1 MHTQEVIYAKEN
13 WHTLD
18 SNKAMQVLQTNV
30 EGLNSSEVN
39 KRLEKYG
46 FNELQEEKGRSS
58 FFIFFDQFKEFLMA
72 LLLVAVFISILVG
85 EIIDAIIIFA
95 IVIASAM
102 LGFFQEYKAE
112 RSLEALKRMVTPKA
126 HVLRNGEEVEIPVK
140 EIVPGDI
147 LILKTGDK
155 VSADGRLIEAMGLHL
170 DEASL
175 TGESVPVGKESNI
188 VLDKKVPISERK
200 NLVYTATTVTSGR
213 GKVAVTSTGM
223 NTEFGKIAS
232 MMQAVEEPPTPLQIR
247 LNHVGKWLVAVCL
260 VIVTIVTIIGILRGN
275 PLFEMFL
282 WGIALAVAAVPEAL
296 PAVVTGALA
305 IGVQRMV
312 KKNAIVR
319 KLPAVETLGSTTII
333 CSDKTGT
340 LTRNE
345 MTVRCVYVGDKEIE
359 ITGFGFDPK
368 GEFKVNGN
376 TINLNDNKDL
386 MQLLKIGALCNDASI
401 KLDGSSKAIGDPT
414 EIALLVAAA
423 KANFQKEELDRKY
436 PRIDEISFS
445 SERKRMVTFHKSG
458 KNKSVNVKGAPEF
471 VIKFCDSILRE
482 GKQVKL
488 TNEEKSKIIKINEA
502 MARRGLRVL
511 GMAFKDCKASTGKV
525 KPEDLEKDLVFVG
538 LQGMI
543 DTPRE
548 EAIGAIKVC
557 KDAGIKVIM
566 ITGDHKLTA
575 EAVAKELGFS
585 LKKRSITGLEL
596 DEITDEE
603 LVRIVEDIEV
613 YARTS
618 PEHKMRIV
626 KALQKKGHV
635 VAVTGDGVNDAPALK
650 NSDIGVAMGITG
662 TEVTKEAS
670 DMVLTDDNFASIVAA
685 VEEGRGIYSN
695 IKKYL
700 TFLLSC
706 NLGEILIVFIAGILG
721 WPLPLLTIHLLWIN
735 LATDGLPAI
744 ALGVDP
750 TDPDIMQSP
759 PISKSESI
767 FTRRVKVFIAS
778 LAIIIALIVLPVFVI
793 SLKRMDI
800 IYAQTVALTTLVMIE
815 MFNALNCRSLKYSIF
830 KIGLFTN
837 KWLILAIASSIL
849 MHLSILYIPG
859 LNWLFKIQSLDL
871 GIWAL
876 VLPLAALPLIIIEI
890 VKIIENR
897 LIVSNTIDK

>member
-1 MHTQEVIYAKEN
+1 LHTQEVAYTKED
-13 WHTLD
+13 WHTID
-18 SNKAMQVLQTNV
+18 SDKTIQVLQTNS
-30 EGLNSSEVN
+30 EGLSTPEVK
-39 KRLEKYG
+39 KRLEKHG
-46 FNELQEEKGRSS
+46 FNELREEKGRSP
-58 FFIFFDQFKEFLMA
+58 FFIFFDQFKEFLMI
-72 LLLVAVFISILVG
+72 LLLAAVFISVLVG
-85 EIIDAIIIFA
+85 EIIDATMIFA

-126 HVLRNGEEVEIPVK
+126 YVHRNGEEVEIPAK
-140 EIVPGDI
+140 ELVPGDI

-175 TGESVPVGKESNI
+175 TGESVPVGKESNL

-200 NLVYTATTVTSGR
+200 NFVYTATTVTSGR
-213 GKVAVTSTGM
+213 GKIAVTSTGM

-247 LNHVGKWLVAVCL
+247 LSHVGKWLVAVCL
-260 VIVTIVTIIGILRGN
+260 VIVTIVTIIGIIRGN

-282 WGIALAVAAVPEAL
+282 WGVALAVAAVPEAL

-305 IGVQRMV
+305 IGVQRMA

-319 KLPAVETLGSTTII
+319 KLPAVETLGSTTVI

-345 MTVRCVYVGDKEIE
+345 MTVRCIHVGDKEIE
-359 ITGFGFDPK
+359 VTGFGFDPK

-376 TINLNDNKDL
+376 TIDLDDNKDL
-386 MQLLKIGALCNDASI
+386 VQLLRIGTLCNDASI
-401 KLDGSSKAIGDPT
+401 KLDGSTKAIGDPT
-414 EIALLVAAA
+414 EIALLVVAA
-423 KANFQKEELDRKY
+423 KANLQKENLDRKY

-445 SERKRMVTFHKSG
+445 SERKRMVTVHESG
-458 KNKSVNVKGAPEF
+458 KNKLVNVKGAPEF
-471 VIKFCDSILRE
+471 IIKLCSSVLKD
-482 GKQVKL
+482 GKQIKL
-488 TNEEKSKIIKINEA
+488 TNEEKSKIIEINEA
-502 MARRGLRVL
+502 MARKGLRVL
-511 GMAFKDCKASTGKV
+511 GMAFKDCKVPAGEL

-585 LKKRSITGLEL
+585 VKKRSITGLEL

-603 LVRIVEDIEV
+603 LVRIVEEVEV

-618 PEHKMRIV
+618 PEHKIRIV

-670 DMVLTDDNFASIVAA
+670 DMILTDDNFASIVAA

-706 NLGEILIVFIAGILG
+706 NLGEILIVFVAGILG
-721 WPLPLLTIHLLWIN
+721 WPLPLLTIHLLWVN

-767 FTRRVKVFIAS
+767 FTRRVKVFIAG
-778 LAIIIALIVLPVFVI
+778 LAIIIALIILPVFAI
-793 SLKRMDI
+793 SLDRMDI
-800 IYAQTVALTTLVMIE
+800 IYAQSVTLTTLVMIE

-837 KWLILAIASSIL
+837 KWLILAIASSIVL
-849 MHLSILYIPG
+849 HLSILYIPG
-859 LNWLFKIQSLDL
+859 LSWLFKIQSLDL
-871 GIWAL
+871 RFWAL
-876 VLPLAALPLIIIEI
+876 CLPLAALPLIIIEI
-890 VKIIENR
+890 AKYVENR
-897 LIVSNTIDK
+897 LIDSNTIDK

>member
-1 MHTQEVIYAKEN
+1 LHTQEVAYTKED
-13 WHTLD
+13 WHTID
-18 SNKAMQVLQTNV
+18 SDKAIQVLQTNS
-30 EGLNSSEVN
+30 EGLSTPEVK
-39 KRLEKYG
+39 KRLEKHG
-46 FNELQEEKGRSS
+46 FNELREEKGRSP
-58 FFIFFDQFKEFLMA
+58 FFIFFDQFKEFLMI
-72 LLLVAVFISILVG
+72 LLLAAVFISVLVG
-85 EIIDAIIIFA
+85 EIIDATMIFA

-126 HVLRNGEEVEIPVK
+126 YVHRNGEEVEIPAK
-140 EIVPGDI
+140 ELVPGDI

-175 TGESVPVGKESNI
+175 TGESVPVGKESNL

-200 NLVYTATTVTSGR
+200 NFVYTATTVTSGR
-213 GKVAVTSTGM
+213 GKIAVTSTGM

-247 LNHVGKWLVAVCL
+247 LSHVGKWLVAVCL
-260 VIVTIVTIIGILRGN
+260 VIVTIVTIIGIIRGN

-282 WGIALAVAAVPEAL
+282 WGVALAVAAVPEAL

-305 IGVQRMV
+305 IGVQRMA

-319 KLPAVETLGSTTII
+319 KLPAVETLGSTTVI

-345 MTVRCVYVGDKEIE
+345 MTVRCIHVGDKEIE
-359 ITGFGFDPK
+359 VTGFGFDPK

-376 TINLNDNKDL
+376 TIDLDDNKDL
-386 MQLLKIGALCNDASI
+386 VQLLRIGTLCNDASI
-401 KLDGSSKAIGDPT
+401 KLDGSTKAIGDPT
-414 EIALLVAAA
+414 EIALLVVAA
-423 KANFQKEELDRKY
+423 KANLQKENLDRKY

-445 SERKRMVTFHKSG
+445 SERKRMVTVHESG
-458 KNKSVNVKGAPEF
+458 KNKLVNVKGAPEF
-471 VIKFCDSILRE
+471 IIKLCSSVLKD
-482 GKQVKL
+482 GKQIKL
-488 TNEEKSKIIKINEA
+488 TNEEKSKIIEINEA
-502 MARRGLRVL
+502 MARKGLRVL
-511 GMAFKDCKASTGKV
+511 GMAFKDCKVPAGEL

-585 LKKRSITGLEL
+585 VKKRSITGLEL

-603 LVRIVEDIEV
+603 LVRIVEEVEV

-618 PEHKMRIV
+618 PEHKIRIV

-670 DMVLTDDNFASIVAA
+670 DMILTDDNFASIVAA

-706 NLGEILIVFIAGILG
+706 NLGEILIVFVAGILG
-721 WPLPLLTIHLLWIN
+721 WPLPLLTIHLLWVN

-767 FTRRVKVFIAS
+767 FTRRVKVFIAG
-778 LAIIIALIVLPVFVI
+778 LAIIIALIILPVFAI
-793 SLKRMDI
+793 SLDRMDI
-800 IYAQTVALTTLVMIE
+800 IYAQSVTLTTLVMIE

-837 KWLILAIASSIL
+837 KWLILAIASSIVL
-849 MHLSILYIPG
+849 HLSILYIPG
-859 LNWLFKIQSLDL
+859 LSWLFKIQSLDL
-871 GIWAL
+871 RFWAL
-876 VLPLAALPLIIIEI
+876 CLPLAALPLIIIEI
-890 VKIIENR
+890 AKYVENR
-897 LIVSNTIDK
+897 LIDSNTIDK

>member
-1 MHTQEVIYAKEN
+1 MHTQEVAYVKED
-13 WHTLD
+13 WHTID
-18 SNKAMQVLQTNV
+18 SNKTIQVLQTNSK
-30 EGLNSSEVN
+30 GLSTPEVK
-39 KRLEKYG
+39 KRLEKHG
-46 FNELQEEKGRSS
+46 FNELREEKGRSP
-58 FFIFFDQFKEFLMA
+58 FFIFFDQFKEFLMI
-72 LLLVAVFISILVG
+72 LLLVAVFISVLVG
-85 EIIDAIIIFA
+85 EIIDATMIFA

-112 RSLEALKRMVTPKA
+112 RSLEALKRMVTPKT
-126 HVLRNGEEVEIPVK
+126 HVLRNGEEAEIPAK

-175 TGESVPVGKESNI
+175 TGESVPVGKESKV

-200 NLVYTATTVTSGR
+200 NFVYTATTVTSGR

-247 LNHVGKWLVAVCL
+247 LSHVGKWLVAICL
-260 VIVTIVTIIGILRGN
+260 VIVTIVTIIGIIRGN
-275 PLFEMFL
+275 PIYEMFF
-282 WGIALAVAAVPEAL
+282 WGVALAVAAVPEAL

-312 KKNAIVR
+312 RKNAIVR
-319 KLPAVETLGSTTII
+319 KLPAVETLGSTTVI

-359 ITGFGFDPK
+359 VTGFGFDPK
-368 GEFKVNGN
+368 GEFKINGN
-376 TINLNDNKDL
+376 AINLDDNKDL
-386 MQLLKIGALCNDASI
+386 IQLLKIGTLCNDASI
-401 KLDGSSKAIGDPT
+401 KLDGGSKAIGDPT
-414 EIALLVAAA
+414 EIALLVAAT
-423 KANFQKEELDRKY
+423 KANLQKEDLDRKY

-445 SERKRMVTFHKSG
+445 SERKRMVTVHESG
-458 KNKSVNVKGAPEF
+458 KNKLVNVKGAPEF
-471 VIKFCDSILRE
+471 VIKLCSSILKE
-482 GKQVKL
+482 GKHVRL
-488 TNEEKSKIIKINEA
+488 TDEEKSKIIEINEA
-502 MARRGLRVL
+502 MARKGLRVL
-511 GMAFKDCKASTGKV
+511 GMAFKDCRVPAGEVT
-525 KPEDLEKDLVFVG
+525 PDDLEKDLVFVG

-585 LKKRSITGLEL
+585 VKKRSITGLEL

-603 LVRIVEDIEV
+603 LVRIVEDVEV

-618 PEHKMRIV
+618 PEHKIRIV

-650 NSDIGVAMGITG
+650 NSDIGIAMGITG

-670 DMVLTDDNFASIVAA
+670 DMILTDDNFASIVAA

-706 NLGEILIVFIAGILG
+706 NLGEILIVFVAGILG
-721 WPLPLLTIHLLWIN
+721 WPLPLLTIHLLWVN

-778 LAIIIALIVLPVFVI
+778 LAIIIALIILPVFAI
-793 SLKRMDI
+793 SLERMDI

-837 KWLILAIASSIL
+837 KWLILAIASSII

-859 LNWLFKIQSLDL
+859 LSWLFKIRSLDL
-871 GIWAL
+871 GFWAL
-876 VLPLAALPLIIIEI
+876 CLPLAALPLIIIEI
-890 VKIIENR
+890 AKYVENR
-897 LIVSNTIDK
+897 LIDSNTINK

>member
-1 MHTQEVIYAKEN
+1 MHTQEVAYTKED
-13 WHTLD
+13 WHTID
-18 SNKAMQVLQTNV
+18 SDKTIQVLQTNS
-30 EGLNSSEVN
+30 EGLSTPEVK
-39 KRLEKYG
+39 KRLEKHG
-46 FNELQEEKGRSS
+46 FNELREEKGRSP
-58 FFIFFDQFKEFLMA
+58 FFIFFDQFKEFLMI
-72 LLLVAVFISILVG
+72 LLLAAVFISVLVG
-85 EIIDAIIIFA
+85 EIIDATMIFA

-126 HVLRNGEEVEIPVK
+126 YVHRNGEEVEIPAK
-140 EIVPGDI
+140 ELVPGDI

-175 TGESVPVGKESNI
+175 TGESVPVGKESNL

-200 NLVYTATTVTSGR
+200 NFVYTATTVTSGR
-213 GKVAVTSTGM
+213 GKIAVTSTGM

-247 LNHVGKWLVAVCL
+247 LSHVGKWLVAVCL
-260 VIVTIVTIIGILRGN
+260 VIVTIVTIIGIIRGN

-282 WGIALAVAAVPEAL
+282 WGVALAVAAVPEAL

-305 IGVQRMV
+305 IGVQRMA

-319 KLPAVETLGSTTII
+319 KLPAVETLGSTTVI

-345 MTVRCVYVGDKEIE
+345 MTVRCIHVGDKEIE
-359 ITGFGFDPK
+359 VTGFGFDPK

-376 TINLNDNKDL
+376 TIDLDDNKDL
-386 MQLLKIGALCNDASI
+386 VQLLRIGTLCNDASI
-401 KLDGSSKAIGDPT
+401 KLDGSTKAIGDPT
-414 EIALLVAAA
+414 EIALLVVAA
-423 KANFQKEELDRKY
+423 KANLQKENLDRKY

-445 SERKRMVTFHKSG
+445 SERKRMVTVHESG
-458 KNKSVNVKGAPEF
+458 KNKLVNVKGAPEF
-471 VIKFCDSILRE
+471 IIKLCSSVLKD
-482 GKQVKL
+482 GKQIKL
-488 TNEEKSKIIKINEA
+488 TNEEKSKIIEINEA
-502 MARRGLRVL
+502 MARKGLRVL
-511 GMAFKDCKASTGKV
+511 GMAFKDCKVPAGEL

-585 LKKRSITGLEL
+585 VKKRSITGLEL

-603 LVRIVEDIEV
+603 LVRIVEDVEV

-618 PEHKMRIV
+618 PEHKIRIV

-670 DMVLTDDNFASIVAA
+670 DMILTDDNFASIVAA

-706 NLGEILIVFIAGILG
+706 NLGEILIVFVAGILG
-721 WPLPLLTIHLLWIN
+721 WPLPLLTIHLLWVN

-767 FTRRVKVFIAS
+767 FTRRVKVFIAG
-778 LAIIIALIVLPVFVI
+778 LAIIIALIILPVFAI
-793 SLKRMDI
+793 SLDRMDI
-800 IYAQTVALTTLVMIE
+800 IYAQSVTLTTLVMIE

-837 KWLILAIASSIL
+837 KWLILAIASSIVL
-849 MHLSILYIPG
+849 HLSILYIPG
-859 LNWLFKIQSLDL
+859 LSWLFKIQSLDL
-871 GIWAL
+871 RFWAL
-876 VLPLAALPLIIIEI
+876 CLPLAALPLIIIEI
-890 VKIIENR
+890 AKYVENR
-897 LIVSNTIDK
+897 LIDSNTIDK

>member
-13 WHTLD
+13 WHTFD

-46 FNELQEEKGRSS
+46 FNELQEEKGRSP

-175 TGESVPVGKESNI
+175 TGESVPVGKESDI

-359 ITGFGFDPK
+359 VTGFGFDPK

-401 KLDGSSKAIGDPT
+401 KLDGSTKAIGDPT

-445 SERKRMVTFHKSG
+445 SERKRMVTVHKSG

-471 VIKFCDSILRE
+471 VIKLCDSILRE

-511 GMAFKDCKASTGKV
+511 GMAFKDCEASTGKV

-778 LAIIIALIVLPVFVI
+778 LAIIIALIVLPVFSI

-897 LIVSNTIDK
+897 LIVSNTVDK

>member
-1 MHTQEVIYAKEN
+1 MHTQEVAYTKED
-13 WHTLD
+13 WHTID
-18 SNKAMQVLQTNV
+18 SDKAIQVLQTNS
-30 EGLNSSEVN
+30 EGLSTPEVK
-39 KRLEKYG
+39 KRLEKHG
-46 FNELQEEKGRSS
+46 FNELREEKGRSP
-58 FFIFFDQFKEFLMA
+58 FFIFFDQFKEFLMI
-72 LLLVAVFISILVG
+72 LLLAAVFISVLVG
-85 EIIDAIIIFA
+85 EIIDATMIFA

-126 HVLRNGEEVEIPVK
+126 YVHRNGEEVEIPAK
-140 EIVPGDI
+140 ELVPGDI

-175 TGESVPVGKESNI
+175 TGESVPVGKESNL

-200 NLVYTATTVTSGR
+200 NFVYTATTVTSGR
-213 GKVAVTSTGM
+213 GKIAVTSTGM

-247 LNHVGKWLVAVCL
+247 LSHVGKWLVAVCL
-260 VIVTIVTIIGILRGN
+260 VIVTIVTIIGIIRGN

-282 WGIALAVAAVPEAL
+282 WGVALAVAAVPEAL

-305 IGVQRMV
+305 IGVQRMA

-319 KLPAVETLGSTTII
+319 KLPAVETLGSTTVI

-345 MTVRCVYVGDKEIE
+345 MTVRCIHVGDKEIE
-359 ITGFGFDPK
+359 VTGFGFDPK

-376 TINLNDNKDL
+376 TIDLDDNKDL
-386 MQLLKIGALCNDASI
+386 VQLLRIGTLCNDASI
-401 KLDGSSKAIGDPT
+401 KLDGSTKAIGDPT
-414 EIALLVAAA
+414 EIALLVVAA
-423 KANFQKEELDRKY
+423 KANLQKENLDRKY

-445 SERKRMVTFHKSG
+445 SERKRMVTVHESG
-458 KNKSVNVKGAPEF
+458 KNKLVNVKGAPEF
-471 VIKFCDSILRE
+471 IIKLCSSVLKD
-482 GKQVKL
+482 GKQIKL
-488 TNEEKSKIIKINEA
+488 TNEEKSKIIEINEA
-502 MARRGLRVL
+502 MARKGLRVL
-511 GMAFKDCKASTGKV
+511 GMAFKDCKVPAGEL

-585 LKKRSITGLEL
+585 VKKRSITGLEL

-603 LVRIVEDIEV
+603 LVRIVEEVEV

-618 PEHKMRIV
+618 PEHKIRIV

-670 DMVLTDDNFASIVAA
+670 DMILTDDNFASIVAA

-706 NLGEILIVFIAGILG
+706 NLGEILIVFVAGILG
-721 WPLPLLTIHLLWIN
+721 WPLPLLTIHLLWVN

-767 FTRRVKVFIAS
+767 FTRRVKVFIAG
-778 LAIIIALIVLPVFVI
+778 LAIIIALIILPVFAI
-793 SLKRMDI
+793 SLDRMDI
-800 IYAQTVALTTLVMIE
+800 IYAQSVTLTTLVMIE

-837 KWLILAIASSIL
+837 KWLILAIASSIVL
-849 MHLSILYIPG
+849 HLSILYIPG
-859 LNWLFKIQSLDL
+859 LSWLFKIQSLDL
-871 GIWAL
+871 RFWAL
-876 VLPLAALPLIIIEI
+876 CLPLAALPLIIIEI
-890 VKIIENR
+890 AKYVENR
-897 LIVSNTIDK
+897 LIDSNTIDK

>member
-1 MHTQEVIYAKEN
+1 
-13 WHTLD
+13 
-18 SNKAMQVLQTNV
+18 MQVLQTNL
-30 EGLNSSEVN
+30 EGLSTSEVK
-39 KRLEKYG
+39 KRLEKHG
-46 FNELQEEKGRSS
+46 FNEIREEKGRSP
-58 FFIFFDQFKEFLMA
+58 FFIFFDQFKEFLMI
-72 LLLVAVFISILVG
+72 LLLVAVFISVLVG
-85 EIIDAIIIFA
+85 EIMDAIMIFA
-95 IVIASAM
+95 IVVASAM

-126 HVLRNGEEVEIPVK
+126 HVLRNGEEAEIPAK

-155 VSADGRLIEAMGLHL
+155 VSADGRLIEAIGLHL

-188 VLDKKVPISERK
+188 VLEKKVPISERK
-200 NLVYTATTVTSGR
+200 NFVYTATTVTSGR

-260 VIVTIVTIIGILRGN
+260 VIVTIVTIIGIIRGN

-282 WGIALAVAAVPEAL
+282 WGVALAVAAVPEAL

-319 KLPAVETLGSTTII
+319 KLPAVETLGSTTVI

-340 LTRNE
+340 LTKNE
-345 MTVRCVYVGDKEIE
+345 MTVRCVYVGDKEFE
-359 ITGFGFDPK
+359 VTGFGFDPK

-376 TINLNDNKDL
+376 SINLDDNKGL
-386 MQLLKIGALCNDASI
+386 IQLLKIGALCNDASI
-401 KLDGSSKAIGDPT
+401 KIGGGSKAIGDPT

-423 KANFQKEELDRKY
+423 KANLQKEDLDRKY
-436 PRIDEISFS
+436 PRVDEISFS
-445 SERKRMVTFHKSG
+445 SERKRMVTVHESG
-458 KNKSVNVKGAPEF
+458 KNKVVNVKGAPEF
-471 VIKFCDSILRE
+471 VIKLCSSILRE

-488 TNEEKSKIIKINEA
+488 TNEEKSKIIEINEA

-511 GMAFKDCKASTGKV
+511 GMAFKDCKVPAGEV
-525 KPEDLEKDLVFVG
+525 KPEYLEKDLIFVG

-585 LKKRSITGLEL
+585 VKKKSITGLEL

-603 LVRIVEDIEV
+603 LIRIVEDVEV

-626 KALQKKGHV
+626 KALQNKGHV

-670 DMVLTDDNFASIVAA
+670 DMILTDDNFASIVAA

-706 NLGEILIVFIAGILG
+706 NFGEILIVFFAGILG
-721 WPLPLLTIHLLWIN
+721 WPLPLLTVHLLWIN

-778 LAIIIALIVLPVFVI
+778 LAIIIALIILPVFAI

-800 IYAQTVALTTLVMIE
+800 IFAQTVALTTLVMIE
-815 MFNALNCRSLKYSIF
+815 MFNAFNCRSLKYSIF
-830 KIGLFTN
+830 KLGLFTN

-859 LNWLFKIQSLDL
+859 LNWLFKIRSLDL

-876 VLPLAALPLIIIEI
+876 CLPLAALPLIIIEI
-890 VKIIENR
+890 TKFVENR
-897 LIVSNTIDK
+897 LIDSNTIYK